1 MKIFN
6 RTKKVNPTH
15 VMAWAVVKL
24 ADGSI
29 ELPKTDTEF
38 AALASTRL
46 WDEGDSKIEWTF
58 DGNEWFLATPDTWD
72 IYWLEGC

>member
-15 VMAWAVVKL
+15 VMAWAVVRL

-29 ELPKTDTEF
+29 ELPDTDVDF
-38 AALASTRL
+38 AVLVNKRL
-46 WDEGDSKIEWTF
+46 LWGDDDKIEWTF
-58 DGNEWFLATPDTWD
+58 DGKEWFSVTPDTWD
-72 IYWLEGC
+72 VYWL